1 MTEVTNDELK
11 QLLINLIEETND
23 HDFVIEHFRDIWGM
37 DKAAATFPEPFDEYM
52 WMKLEDYFNDE
63 KGDTRSVED
72 VLTNFVKIA
81 ETNYWNKKRVDME
94 WRGLSGATATITH
107 YNKPFKWEGGHLI
120 ADYSKPFKRG

>member
-1 MTEVTNDELK
+1 MSEATNDEMK

-23 HDFVIEHFRDIWGM
+23 HDYIIYQFRDIWGM
-37 DKAAATFPEPFDEYM
+37 DKAAATFPEPFNEYM
-52 WMKLEDYFNDE
+52 CDKLEDYFNDE
-63 KGDTRSVED
+63 KDDTRSVED

-107 YNKPFKWEGGHLI
+107 YT
-120 ADYSKPFKRG
+120 KPFKRGRS